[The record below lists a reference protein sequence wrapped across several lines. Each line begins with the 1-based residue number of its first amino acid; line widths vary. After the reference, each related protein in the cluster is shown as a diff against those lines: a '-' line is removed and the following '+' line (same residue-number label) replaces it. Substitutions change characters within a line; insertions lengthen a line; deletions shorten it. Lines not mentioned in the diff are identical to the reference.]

1 MKKIE
6 PVKLAMLLIALI
18 VIVGV
23 VCETVIKVVG

>member
-1 MKKIE
+1 MKNIA